1 MNVRWI
7 ALALLSG
14 LAMGSAAAQ
23 ERADA
28 FPSRAIKIVVPFP
41 AGGPS
46 DVLARMIGQKMSED
60 WGQPVVIENRPGAN
74 TVLGAQ
80 QVAKAAPDGYTLLMA
95 IDSTLTMNQYLY
107 RTPPYDPFNDFAP
120 ITLTAKTMQL
130 LIVNAASNV
139 KTVKDLI
146 AQAKAQP
153 GKLNYGAGTI
163 TTKLTGYLF
172 NKAAGVETMLVPYN
186 GSAEVAQA
194 VLTKSVDFSFDG
206 PSASLS
212 LIQGGQF
219 RVLAKFDP
227 RPFPPVPDLPMITTE
242 LPNMDEITVWLGLV
256 APKGTPPAVID
267 KLQGEVAKALAD
279 PAVKAKADASGLF
292 PATSTPTEFA
302 AFIRKE
308 AERWSTVV
316 KETGMKYD

>member
-1 MNVRWI
+1 
-7 ALALLSG
+7 
-14 LAMGSAAAQ
+14 
-23 ERADA
+23 
-28 FPSRAIKIVVPFP
+28 
-41 AGGPS
+41 
-46 DVLARMIGQKMSED
+46 
-60 WGQPVVIENRPGAN
+60 
-74 TVLGAQ
+74 
-80 QVAKAAPDGYTLLMA
+80 
-95 IDSTLTMNQYLY
+95 
-107 RTPPYDPFNDFAP
+107 
-120 ITLTAKTMQL
+120 
-130 LIVNAASNV
+130 
-139 KTVKDLI
+139 
-146 AQAKAQP
+146 
-153 GKLNYGAGTI
+153 
-163 TTKLTGYLF
+163 
-172 NKAAGVETMLVPYN
+172 MLVPYN

-267 KLQGEVAKALAD
+267 TLQGEVAKALAD

-292 PATSTPTEFA
+292 PATSTPAEFA

-316 KETGMKYD
+316 KETGIKYD